1 MLFTAY
7 NYRQEIS
14 TFPRY
19 KPAAFLK
26 KEPGIKQNNHE
37 NHIMAWLTPPNRK
50 KRNKNYMH
58 FTRGPFLS

>member
-50 KRNKNYMH
+50 KKK
-58 FTRGPFLS
+58 